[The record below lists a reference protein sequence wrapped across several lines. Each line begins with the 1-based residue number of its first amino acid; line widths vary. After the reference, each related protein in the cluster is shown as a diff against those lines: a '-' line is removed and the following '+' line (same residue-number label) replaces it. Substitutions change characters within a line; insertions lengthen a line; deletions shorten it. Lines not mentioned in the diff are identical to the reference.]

1 MAETDDPLKRL
12 FHTSIK
18 DIAAWLLEAEVVDA
32 QTVNIELPGGEPVRA
47 DHLFRVLLATGRTA
61 LLHIEFQG
69 RSSRKPMK
77 WRMLDYITRV
87 VEAER
92 ELDLYSV
99 VFYVGE
105 GVGARDTGEHEIKAP
120 DGSNTLRWK
129 YRVVH
134 LWKLKAEELLALARP
149 GLLPL
154 IGQTQMSNVD
164 ALVPDVVTQLK
175 AVEDQELQGRLFT
188 TLVALVDDERILA
201 MLEKLIDS
209 EEFVVD
215 TPYLRRVRAERAAAR
230 VEVARLTR
238 QQDILNII
246 VLRLNPPIIT
256 YRELEKAITAIED
269 DTALEQLFVAA
280 VQTDTLDNFLTKIKL
295 YQADE

>member
-12 FHTSIK
+12 LHASIK
-18 DIAAWLLEAEVVDA
+18 DFAAWLLNTEVVDA
-32 QTVNIELPGGEPVRA
+32 HTVNIELSGGEPVRA
-47 DHLFRVLLATGRTA
+47 DQLFRVLLATGRTA

-77 WRMLDYITRV
+77 WRMLDYITRIA
-87 VEAER
+87 EAER
-92 ELDLYSV
+92 DIDLYSV

-105 GVGARDTGEHEIKAP
+105 GVGAKDTGEHEVKSP
-120 DGSNTLRWK
+120 DGSASLYWK

-134 LWKLKAEELLALARP
+134 LWKLKAEDLLALARP

-154 IGQTQMSNVD
+154 LGQTQIGNAD
-164 ALVPDVVTQLK
+164 ELLPAIVTQLN
-175 AVEDQELQGRLFT
+175 AVEDQELQARLFT
-188 TLVALVDDERILA
+188 TLVALVDDEGILT
-201 MLEKLIDS
+201 MLEKLMDN

-215 TPYLRRVRAERAAAR
+215 TPYLRRVRAERAATRIEAAR
-230 VEVARLTR
+230 STR

-256 YRELEKAITAIED
+256 YRELEKVITAIEE
-269 DTALEQLFVAA
+269 DTVLEQLFVAA
-280 VQTDTLDNFLTKIKL
+280 VQAEKLEDFQTNLNFHRE
-295 YQADE
+295 D